1 MGVCCSVVCFNTVAI
16 LFLADIGNLPPA
28 LLLPE
33 RMRARIEEAG
43 RTELND
49 VEALALARTKTV
61 HTTLALLAV
70 LSIVMIGGA
79 IGNAINE
86 SGFWAATI
94 CVPFLVFWAAGVVE
108 AFGMERT
115 VGESSK
121 EIAKTTGAW
130 LLGAAVSFM
139 LYILSIGE

>member
-1 MGVCCSVVCFNTVAI
+1 M
-16 LFLADIGNLPPA
+16 FLADIDNLLFA
-28 LLLPE
+28 VLLPE

-70 LSIVMIGGA
+70 LSIVTIGGA
-79 IGNAINE
+79 IGNAIGE

-94 CVPFLVFWAAGVVE
+94 CVPFLVFLAGGVVE
-108 AFGMERT
+108 AFGTERT
-115 VGESSK
+115 LGESSK

-130 LLGAAVSFM
+130 LLGAVVSFV
-139 LYILSIGE
+139 LYVLSIGD